1 MKSKLIFLAIGLVA
15 IFSMTSCKDEN
26 YSNASI
32 DRNNNGI
39 VPSIVNLGNNGYGAG
54 CYYYSID
61 RNTGVVYLEYDAT
74 YRHAITVMLNPD
86 GTPVT
91 AKQIGVKGY
100 NYDK

>member
-1 MKSKLIFLAIGLVA
+1 MKNRLIFLAIGLVA
-15 IFSMTSCKDEN
+15 MFSMTSCKDNN

-39 VPSIVNLGNNGYGAG
+39 VPSIVNIGNNRSGSG

-61 RNTGVVYLEYDAT
+61 RNTGVVYLEYDDV
-74 YRHAITVMLNPD
+74 YRHAITVMLNSD

-91 AKQIGVKGY
+91 AEQIGVKGY
-100 NYDK
+100 D